1 LKRYAKSLP
10 LTWPLIAASQHY
22 HRRDLP
28 SPRTEAESSV
38 AFWCLGRHLGVAG
51 AQNGRGDLLG
61 DVRDEFGGRKGDAL
75 KAALANDHSVAV
87 RQ

>member
-1 LKRYAKSLP
+1 
-10 LTWPLIAASQHY
+10 
-22 HRRDLP
+22 
-28 SPRTEAESSV
+28 V